1 MLFRPSGGISQTVEG
16 CRLIFG
22 QPDEERSSV
31 AGHDVYAIKRY
42 PMIAIDISASSAS
55 RDRSVQ
61 TELLPPAHRPISALM
76 VLSRLTVVVFPELS
90 RWWIARSLERDIAA
104 TGRTP
109 EAALD
114 SVLKI
119 AQAHIMFDV
128 RHGREPLSAFA
139 PAPRPYWKAFLAADR
154 SGQEAELRDPV
165 RDRIIRVIA
174 ARLACHPALR
184 VRPLDRSRDAVV
196 AAFDRHAHLV
206 LGPFHDR
213 VDAVV
218 GEHLRDAG
226 GNRRAIAAAG
236 V

>member
-1 MLFRPSGGISQTVEG
+1 
-16 CRLIFG
+16 
-22 QPDEERSSV
+22 
-31 AGHDVYAIKRY
+31 
-42 PMIAIDISASSAS
+42 MIAIDISAAAAS

-61 TELLPPAHRPISALM
+61 SELSLPAHRPISVLM
-76 VLSRLTVVVFPELS
+76 VLSRLTVVVFPELGG
-90 RWWIARSLERDIAA
+90 WWIARSLERDIAA

-154 SGQEAELRDPV
+154 SGQEAELRDPE
-165 RDRIIRVIA
+165 RDRVIRVIA
-174 ARLACHPALR
+174 ARLACHPALG
-184 VRPLDRSRDAVV
+184 VPPADRSRDAVV
-196 AAFDRHAHLV
+196 AAFDRRTHLV
-206 LGPFHDR
+206 FGPLHDG

-218 GEHLRDAG
+218 GERLRDAG
-226 GNRRAIAAAG
+226 GHRRAVAGAG